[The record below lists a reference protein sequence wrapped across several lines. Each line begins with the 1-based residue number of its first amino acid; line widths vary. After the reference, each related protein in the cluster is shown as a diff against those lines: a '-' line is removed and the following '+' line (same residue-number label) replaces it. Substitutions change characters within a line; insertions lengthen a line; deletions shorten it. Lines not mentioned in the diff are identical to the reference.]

1 MDNRTNTIA
10 GWILAGFGTIL
21 ALSILGHGLMRSEVP
36 KTEGYPVQGAATSGG
51 DSGAAAVA
59 PIADRLAKADPS
71 KGAETFK
78 KCQTCHT
85 INQGGPNG
93 QGPNL
98 YGVVGD
104 HVAQGR
110 GGFAFSSA
118 LQGIGGTWTFDKLDK
133 WLTSPRQFAPG
144 TKMTFAGLSDPQDR
158 ADVIAYLN
166 SQGSN
171 LPLPKPSAPAAAA
184 TGAANGA
191 AANGAAANNAA
202 ANGAAAS
209 GAAATGAPAN
219 AQAIAGES
227 RQDVTNTA
235 TPAAGAPSR
244 DPHAAVEASKE
255 AHK

>member
-1 MDNRTNTIA
+1 MDSKTNTIA
-10 GWILAGFGTIL
+10 GWILAAFAVAL
-21 ALSILGHGLMRSEVP
+21 ALSIFGHMWLRSERP
-36 KTEGYPVQGAATSGG
+36 EPMGYPIEGVQEGGG

-59 PIADRLAKADPS
+59 PIADRLAKADPA

-118 LQGIGGTWTFDKLDK
+118 LAGIGGTWTFDKLDA
-133 WLTSPRQFAPG
+133 WLTSPRKFAPG
-144 TKMTFAGLSDPQDR
+144 TKMTFAGLSDPQER

-166 SQGSN
+166 TQGSN
-171 LPLPKPSAPAAAA
+171 LPLPKPDAPA
-184 TGAANGA
+184 
-191 AANGAAANNAA
+191 
-202 ANGAAAS
+202 AAAS
-209 GAAATGAPAN
+209 GAAPANGAAAETGAAPN

-227 RQDVTNTA
+227 REGVTNQA
-235 TPAAGAPSR
+235 TPAPGAPSN

-255 AHK
+255 AH